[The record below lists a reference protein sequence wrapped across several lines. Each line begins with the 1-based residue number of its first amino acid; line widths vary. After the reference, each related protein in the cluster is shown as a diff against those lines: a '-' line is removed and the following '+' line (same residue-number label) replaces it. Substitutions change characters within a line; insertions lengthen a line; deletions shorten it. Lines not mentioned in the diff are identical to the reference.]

1 MPILNAYL
9 PNAEK
14 YLANNHEGITSIQYG
29 TAYNPLLTIINAD
42 GKNTNL
48 EYDWN
53 KLNAEYNASFSVHN
67 AGLTLNNVQDNAMYY
82 SGTIYSDGD
91 LNISAK
97 KGTDLMLG
105 RGARLYG
112 SKVTINTST
121 DELGNGGNMI
131 IYGEILA
138 HGAKGKGDIVLNSAK
153 DAEIMGS
160 LTTVKEGTQSNISG
174 LGQGSGFV
182 DENGDIIKDQQ
193 DEYYKEYYKDLA
205 HPQIALPDR
214 GSLYQESTAKA
225 KGTGEITI
233 NAQNNI
239 NAIIGVNTTGKITSA
254 SDLNLNS
261 KAGNI
266 YVDSDLNL
274 DGNLNFSAKNG
285 EALLDISNIG
295 KVKTN
300 DNDNRNVIDFLEKF
314 NTQTATQHI
323 DAKDSKKFLV
333 TIDLWKDN
341 KFDFDQ
347 YGNHE
352 QLGKAFAN
360 AGLQDKSYIW
370 ISDVKQLASINND
383 LSVHNFALKNDI
395 DATGYNNFKAIEN
408 FSGIF
413 DGRSKKIIGLNV
425 DGGET
430 GKAGIFAEI
439 SSAKDPVT
447 GANQTGAVKNLSV
460 IGGNF
465 KGRVVGAV
473 AGVNNGI
480 IDDVKTFGN
489 RIVGLGNTDIENAN
503 FVGGIAGINRETI
516 SHVMVQILY
525 LLQQI
530 LEYHQLWVV

>member
-1 MPILNAYL
+1 
-9 PNAEK
+9 
-14 YLANNHEGITSIQYG
+14 
-29 TAYNPLLTIINAD
+29 
-42 GKNTNL
+42 
-48 EYDWN
+48 
-53 KLNAEYNASFSVHN
+53 
-67 AGLTLNNVQDNAMYY
+67 
-82 SGTIYSDGD
+82 
-91 LNISAK
+91 
-97 KGTDLMLG
+97 MLG
-105 RGARLYG
+105 KRVRLYG
-112 SKVTINTST
+112 STVTIDTST
-121 DELGNGGNMI
+121 DDLGNGGNMI
-131 IYGEILA
+131 MYGEILA

-153 DAEIMGS
+153 DVEIMGS
-160 LTTVKEGTQSNISG
+160 LTTVKEGTQSSISG
-174 LGQGSGFV
+174 LGQESGFV
-182 DENGDIIKDQQ
+182 DENGEIIKDQQ

-205 HPQIALPDR
+205 HPQIALPYR
-214 GSLYQESTAKA
+214 GSLYQESTARA

-341 KFDFDQ
+341 EFDFDQ

-370 ISDVKQLASINND
+370 ISDVKQLASINGNG
-383 LSVHNFALKNDI
+383 LSVHDFALKMI
-395 DATGYNNFKAIEN
+395 
-408 FSGIF
+408 
-413 DGRSKKIIGLNV
+413 
-425 DGGET
+425 
-430 GKAGIFAEI
+430 
-439 SSAKDPVT
+439 
-447 GANQTGAVKNLSV
+447 
-460 IGGNF
+460 
-465 KGRVVGAV
+465 
-473 AGVNNGI
+473 
-480 IDDVKTFGN
+480 
-489 RIVGLGNTDIENAN
+489 
-503 FVGGIAGINRETI
+503 
-516 SHVMVQILY
+516 
-525 LLQQI
+525 
-530 LEYHQLWVV
+530 